1 MSSTSL
7 GLLAAFFLQYS
18 WKRTPRYICLG
29 KKRIGLCFLRIQLW
43 FLHSVGSGWWWWKL
57 FSDIIYSVPIIY
69 LHPSVSKQNQYQG
82 ILDRFDF
89 KAILYSNLSR
99 PGVFNKLRRNCS
111 RRQQLWSSSG
121 AYCLT
126 EDIII
131 VQISKPIS
139 SAKYDSTRFLCILL
153 GQAFLCTCICIQ
165 KAITRV
171 ESSINPECCQ
181 PQTPHAKATRMSH
194 IC

>member
-1 MSSTSL
+1 MNSTSL
-7 GLLAAFFLQYS
+7 GLLQFSFFRIPI
-18 WKRTPRYICLG
+18 KPPLG
-29 KKRIGLCFLRIQLW
+29 TILRKEDELASVFLPIQLY

-89 KAILYSNLSR
+89 KAILYSNHSR

-153 GQAFLCTCICIQ
+153 GRAFLCTCICIQ
-165 KAITRV
+165 KANTRV
-171 ESSINPECCQ
+171 ESSINP
-181 PQTPHAKATRMSH
+181 K
-194 IC
+194 